1 MNIAVRP
8 SELELALSAPDR
20 HKEFHRKIAERA
32 AQVQQKAVASAA
44 AVLPRIAARAASV
57 GSEVVP
63 AEPDPPASAVVQSLE
78 DATEPRS
85 LTVREIQDVIARLF
99 SVKVADIK
107 GPRRG
112 MGITDPRHAAMFL
125 ARELCPSKSLPV
137 IGREF
142 GGRDHTTILHAVN
155 VFPHKMRRNP
165 DLAQLVETARATLR
179 ELAALPVPLPPQ
191 PDEEPIDKLR
201 ISAYPSVAR
210 IQGTVARFYHVSPR
224 ALCGVGREA
233 HVRHA
238 RNVAMYLADELTRFS
253 IRVISEQFGG
263 RHHSVAIHAI
273 EYIPRLMREDID
285 ICWEVAQLFETLSE
299 PA

>member
-1 MNIAVRP
+1 MNIAVRT
-8 SELELALSAPDR
+8 SELELALTAPDR
-20 HKEFHRKIAERA
+20 HKDFNRKIAERA
-32 AQVQQKAVASAA
+32 AQLAQRKAVAAA
-44 AVLPRIAARAASV
+44 ATSLPRITARAASV
-57 GSEVVP
+57 GPEAVP
-63 AEPDPPASAVVQSLE
+63 AEADPPASAAVHSLV

-99 SVKVADIK
+99 GVKVADIK

-112 MGITDPRHAAMFL
+112 SGIVTPRHAAMFL
-125 ARELCPSKSLPV
+125 AHELCPFKSLPV

-155 VFPHKMRRNP
+155 VFPHKMMRNP
-165 DLAQLVETARATLR
+165 DLAQLVETARTTLR

-191 PDEEPIDKLR
+191 PDEETDKLR

-224 ALCGVGREA
+224 ALCGVGRET

-238 RNVAMYLADELTRFS
+238 RNVAMYLADDLTRFS
-253 IRVISEQFGG
+253 IRVISDQFGG

-273 EYIPRLMREDID
+273 ERIPQLMRENID
-285 ICWEVAQLFETLSE
+285 ICREVAQLIETLSE
-299 PA
+299 PT